1 MSNWDGCGNRAAVV
15 CSESLLIGAADVCNK
30 GKTMAISDSTTDAQP
45 RTSYEHEFVQMMDD
59 IDELIEATADPRHRK
74 ILINY
79 RRHGLLEVA
88 GRYEELLQPE
98 MTVRH
103 PHYRLF
109 EGGEGVIIDGM
120 EAVSAFYKS
129 LAELDMLVMWTGRQ
143 KMAVADWGF
152 AGEAQFSQFVPGKML
167 GDNVFA
173 EVGSEGAEG
182 EKENESPYDPEKWYL
197 VRRTLAFVW
206 PYDEEARM
214 IGEHVYEDAESKVV
228 TEVDES
234 DVISGERA
242 AELLNPIID
251 KYPLPATIHG

>member
-1 MSNWDGCGNRAAVV
+1 MTAPDQSSRA
-15 CSESLLIGAADVCNK
+15 E
-30 GKTMAISDSTTDAQP
+30 P
-45 RTSYEHEFVQMMDD
+45 RTPYEHEFVHMMDD
-59 IDELIEATADPRHRK
+59 IDDLIDTTENPRHRK

-79 RRHGLLEVA
+79 RRHALLEIS
-88 GRYEELLQPE
+88 GRYPELLEPE

-120 EAVSAFYKS
+120 EAVSGFYQS

-152 AGEAQFSQFVPGKML
+152 AGEAEFSQFVPGGML

-173 EVGSEGAEG
+173 SVGTEVDEAPGTGSA
-182 EKENESPYDPEKWYL
+182 YDPDTWYL

-206 PYDEEARM
+206 PYDDQARM
-214 IGEHVYEDAESKVV
+214 IGEHVYEDTESKSVA
-228 TEVDES
+228 EVDASE
-234 DVISGERA
+234 VITAARA
-242 AELLNPIID
+242 AELLAPIID
-251 KYPLPATIHG
+251 KYPLPATVNG